1 MSDNSD
7 TNNPT
12 ALSLMIILSILGGFS
27 FETEVAF
34 NCFDVSWYFFFVI
47 YVWLW
52 QDIAQAMC
60 FGTIIFYLLN
70 LCLTVSAG
78 RYSGPLS

>member
-27 FETEVAF
+27 FETITK
-34 NCFDVSWYFFFVI
+34 D
-47 YVWLW
+47 
-52 QDIAQAMC
+52 
-60 FGTIIFYLLN
+60 
-70 LCLTVSAG
+70 
-78 RYSGPLS
+78 